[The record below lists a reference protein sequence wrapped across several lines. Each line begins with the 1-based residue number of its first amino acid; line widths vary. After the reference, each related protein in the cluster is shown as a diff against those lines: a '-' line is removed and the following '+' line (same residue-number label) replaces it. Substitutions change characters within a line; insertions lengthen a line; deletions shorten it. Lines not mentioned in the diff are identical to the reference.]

1 MQFVSDVT
9 VQLLVERPQFLPR
22 VFHLADKV
30 VGAVV
35 GHQHVCS
42 VDEAEHSVGGTKQ
55 WQRPVVV
62 VAQLTEQSLQI
73 PQVRGSNPVIGK
85 F

>member
-1 MQFVSDVT
+1 MVSTKHPNLKETSLLMQFVSDVT

-55 WQRPVVV
+55 
-62 VAQLTEQSLQI
+62 
-73 PQVRGSNPVIGK
+73 
-85 F
+85 

>member
-22 VFHLADKV
+22 VVHLADKV

-55 WQRPVVV
+55 
-62 VAQLTEQSLQI
+62 
-73 PQVRGSNPVIGK
+73 
-85 F
+85 